1 MLIQIALGALLLM
14 LSTMIAGG
22 SALAMLDFFRSRSRW
37 LAVEPHNLKLVA
49 ALMIASLW
57 VMGIVTLGVW
67 GWALTFHWLGA
78 FASLEESLYFSL
90 VVFTTLGFGDVLLP
104 QEWRLLGGIMAVNG
118 LLNVGM
124 LTAVMMETLRS
135 IRTRQKRNRE

>member
-1 MLIQIALGALLLM
+1 MLDQILLGGVLLI

-22 SALAMLDFFRSRSRW
+22 SALLMLGFFRRRAVW
-37 LAVEPHNLKLVA
+37 LATGAQDLKLVA

-57 VMGIVTLGVW
+57 VMLIVTCSVSIWAMAFRLLGI
-67 GWALTFHWLGA
+67 LPTM
-78 FASLEESLYFSL
+78 EEAVYFSL

-104 QEWRLLGGIMAVNG
+104 QAWRLLGGIMAVNG

-124 LTAVMMETLRS
+124 LTAVMMETLRT
-135 IRTRQKRNRE
+135 IRARHE